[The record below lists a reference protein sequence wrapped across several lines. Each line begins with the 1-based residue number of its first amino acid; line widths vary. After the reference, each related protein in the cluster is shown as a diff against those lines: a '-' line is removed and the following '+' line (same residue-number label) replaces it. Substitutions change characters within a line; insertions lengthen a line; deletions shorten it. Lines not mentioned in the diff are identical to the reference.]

1 MDQGRC
7 SRLVGSSL
15 SQCPSIYRRG
25 SLYTDC
31 AQVAQDILDGKY
43 GKYQVADRWDA
54 AFDWDNDACDE
65 VIFGFPGAPGL

>member
-1 MDQGRC
+1 MPQNGGAV
-7 SRLVGSSL
+7 LK
-15 SQCPSIYRRG
+15 
-25 SLYTDC
+25 TEC

-65 VIFGFPGAPGL
+65 VIFGFPGAPGYSHWQYDAFAFSKHCI